1 MGMIAYT
8 VRCEIDDT
16 EVAGQWVE
24 WMRGEHLAD
33 VCAAGATEAML
44 VRLDVEGPL
53 TFEARYLF
61 DSPEAFEAYERDRA
75 PALRAEGLARFPPE
89 RGLRYARSVAEVL
102 AHQPR

>member
-1 MGMIAYT
+1 MTTIAYT
-8 VRCEIDDT
+8 VRCEIDDAG
-16 EVAGQWVE
+16 VAGEWVA

-61 DSPEAFEAYERDRA
+61 DSPATFEAYEREHA
-75 PALRAEGLARFPPE
+75 PALRAEGLSRFPLE
-89 RGLRYARSVAEVL
+89 RGLRYSRTVGEVL
-102 AHQPR
+102 SSQR